1 MFRNR
6 FLRALSLAVLAAAT
20 LLFFRNL
27 AFTNLILP
35 RGDTFY
41 YFYPY
46 WEQRARALLAG
57 EIPLWNPYLF
67 MGVPFLANPQAG
79 VLYPLNWP
87 LIGFAAPIA
96 VKAAILVHTWI
107 AGLGTFSLARRLK
120 LSTMAAILA
129 GLLFALG
136 GHLTAK
142 VEQVNQLQGLAWL
155 PWLFLAWDL
164 LLRGKNPVGAGLAMS
179 VLLALQLTAGHT
191 QTTFITMIGLI
202 VWWLAAPVRRT
213 RNNILLPVAFITLGI
228 LLSAAQLLPTL
239 ELSQNSLRSGGLSFS
254 EAVSFSLNPL
264 LIGRALL
271 PGYSRAI
278 FSEFVAYVGVI
289 ALGFVVV
296 AMCSF
301 GRRLESGDFRLWRAV
316 AVLGLIG
323 LFFALGGFNP
333 IYWVLVRFVPGFN
346 LFRAPARW
354 LVLWALGAALLAGRG
369 LDSLA
374 NLDAGL
380 RRQAALIT
388 GGIVAALLGLAIGSA
403 RLVPPGE
410 AGPLGFPAFIDF
422 GGWLAALAIF
432 TLAIGLRNWQRL
444 QPLTVNLR
452 SFLLVCIA
460 IVELLFSSQR
470 LPLNN
475 LTAPEAYSSVRPA
488 MTQLLAAREDSLPA
502 GRFLSMSALLFDPGD
517 LAAIRSILEPHLP
530 EEAVFDSIVAAKAKE
545 VLAPNLPLAWEVPAV
560 DGYDGGVLPLL
571 AYAQFAKGFTGERS
585 SPDGRLREYVTE
597 TPPNWLLNITNTRW
611 LITDK
616 VDDVWIADVY
626 YDLQIEIPLVL
637 GERTEIRHVPE
648 FSATALGLVIAAH
661 TEASL
666 LGHVIGELD
675 YGESLQL
682 PISNSISESG
692 LAMVPFGD
700 IVRLTKLSIEANVA
714 EFVLRGAAL
723 IDERTGA
730 FLPLTLGPYRLAHSG
745 DVKIY
750 ENLNVF
756 PRAYLVHDLPLV
768 QSTEPIGTARI
779 ETYSPTQ
786 VEIST
791 SAAEDAL
798 LVLADSAYPGW
809 QATLD
814 GVPTD
819 IDTAN
824 GLFRV
829 VRVPSGEHTVEYKFE
844 SQSWRWGGWLSSAGI
859 GVWILLL
866 VWSTR
871 TRRRMGAR
879 AQSEAGLQ

>member
-1 MFRNR
+1 MLGNR
-6 FLRALSLAVLAAAT
+6 LLRALPIAVLAAAV

-46 WEQRARALLAG
+46 WEQRARTLLAG

-67 MGVPFLANPQAG
+67 MGAPFLANPQAG

-87 LIGFAAPIA
+87 LIGLAAPIA

-107 AGLGTFSLARRLK
+107 AGLGTFFLARRFK
-120 LSTMAAILA
+120 LSTTAATLA

-142 VEQVNQLQGLAWL
+142 VEQVNQLQGLAWF
-155 PWLFLAWDL
+155 PWLLLAWDL
-164 LLRGKNPVGAGLAMS
+164 LLRGKKPVGAGLALS
-179 VLLALQLTAGHT
+179 VLLGLQITAGHT
-191 QTTFITMIGLI
+191 QTTFITMIGLV
-202 VWWLAAPVRRT
+202 VWWLVVPVRRT
-213 RNNILLPVAFITLGI
+213 RSNILLPVAFITLAFM
-228 LLSAAQLLPTL
+228 LSAPQLLPTF

-264 LIGRALL
+264 LFGRALL

-289 ALGFVVV
+289 ALGLVVV
-296 AMCSF
+296 AIIAW
-301 GRRLESGDFRLWRAV
+301 GRRLERDEFRLWRAV
-316 AVLGLIG
+316 AVLGFIG

-333 IYWVLVRFVPGFN
+333 VYWALVRFVPGFD

-354 LVLWALGAALLAGRG
+354 LVLWSLGAALLAGRG

-374 NLDAGL
+374 NLDRGQ
-380 RRQAALIT
+380 RRQAAFIT
-388 GGIVAALLGLAIGSA
+388 SFIVAGLLGLAIGSA

-432 TLAIGLRNWQRL
+432 TLAIGSRNWQRL
-444 QPLTVNLR
+444 QASTINLP
-452 SFLLVCIA
+452 SFLLVGLA
-460 IVELLFSSQR
+460 TLELLFSSQR
-470 LPLNN
+470 LPLNS

-517 LAAIRSILEPHLP
+517 LAPIRNILEPQLP
-530 EEAVFDSIVAAKAKE
+530 EQAVFDAIVAAKAKE
-545 VLAPNLPLAWEVPAV
+545 VLSPNLPLTWEVPAV
-560 DGYDGGVLPLL
+560 DGYDGGVLPLR

-585 SPDGRLREYVTE
+585 SPDGRLREYVTK

-626 YDLQIEIPLVL
+626 YDLQIEIPLAA
-637 GERTEIRHVPE
+637 GERTEIRHMPE
-648 FSATALGLVIAAH
+648 FSATALGLVIETD
-661 TEASL
+661 TEAAL
-666 LGHVIGELD
+666 LGHLIGELD
-675 YGESLQL
+675 SGESLQL
-682 PISNSISESG
+682 PISNFVSESG
-692 LAMVPFGD
+692 LAIVPFGD
-700 IVRLTKLSIEANVA
+700 IVRLTGLSIEATVA
-714 EFVLRGAAL
+714 DFVLRGAAL

-750 ENLNVF
+750 ENMNMF
-756 PRAYLVHDLPLV
+756 SRAYLVLDLPLS

-779 ETYSPTQ
+779 ETYTPTH
-786 VEIST
+786 VKIST
-791 SAAEDAL
+791 MAAEDAL
-798 LVLADSAYPGW
+798 LVIADSAYPGW
-809 QATLD
+809 QATVD

-819 IDTAN
+819 IQTAN
-824 GLFRV
+824 SLFRV

-844 SQSWRWGGWLSSAGI
+844 SQSWRWGLWLNVAGI
-859 GVWILLL
+859 VVWILLL
-866 VWSTR
+866 VGSAR
-871 TRRRMGAR
+871 TRRWKNSR
-879 AQSEAGLQ
+879 ALSES